1 MIDSP
6 PTLPTTVTSKFLA
19 GLDPKAI
26 ANILA
31 AAKVREIAAKH
42 IIFSAGEPAS
52 HLFLLRKGRARYY
65 MVTNAGDEILL
76 QWLLP
81 GDVCGLGTLLTH
93 PPNYMGTAAAISA
106 CELLVWEHKSMRK
119 LAKTYPQLA
128 ENALRIVL
136 HYLKAYANRHVG
148 LITKTSEE
156 RLAGTLLNLG
166 HRTGR
171 VHPHGIEI
179 EATNE
184 QLSALAD
191 ISPFTTSRLL
201 SGWERKGTVSKTRG
215 RVLVHT
221 PEALVAE

>member
-6 PTLPTTVTSKFLA
+6 TTLPADLKSRFLA
-19 GLDPKAI
+19 GLEQTAVATI
-26 ANILA
+26 VR
-31 AAKVREIAAKH
+31 AAKIRNVAAKLV
-42 IIFSAGEPAS
+42 ILSAGEPATR
-52 HLFLLRKGRARYY
+52 LFLLRKGRARYY
-65 MVTNAGDEILL
+65 MVTKTGQEVLL
-76 QWLLP
+76 QLLLP
-81 GDVCGLGTLLTH
+81 GDVCGLGTLLKH
-93 PPNYMGTAAAISA
+93 PPGYIGSAQAISD
-106 CELLVWEHKSMRK
+106 CELLEWEHAKVRE
-119 LAKTYPQLA
+119 LANTYPQLA

-136 HYLKAYANRHVG
+136 HYLKGYADRHVG
-148 LITKTSEE
+148 LVTKNSQQ

-179 EATNE
+179 DATNE

-201 SGWERKGTVSKTRG
+201 SGWEREGTVSKTRG

-221 PEALVAE
+221 PEALVVD